1 MGAGASE
8 PASMST
14 TTAAVPTAEPAA
26 EELASGGMPLFSLHR
41 ARSNVDELYYED
53 DTKEESKLAMAPPV
67 VEVQQET
74 VSTEMLF
81 LHRARSNVDELY
93 YVEDHEDVA
102 TAKSEPVV
110 EAVIPPAEEEPTLE
124 EPATTGLPLFSLH
137 RARSNVDELYYQEQ
151 AKTGTSE
158 PTVAA
163 ATEKEVSPEEAAPE
177 GIVSGVNSS
186 FLQRAGSNVDIDT
199 PSKADVVEA

>member
-14 TTAAVPTAEPAA
+14 TTVAVPTAEPAA
-26 EELASGGMPLFSLHR
+26 EEPASGGMPLFSLHR

-53 DTKEESKLAMAPPV
+53 YTKKEESKLAMAPPV

-93 YVEDHEDVA
+93 YVEDKEDVA

-110 EAVIPPAEEEPTLE
+110 E
-124 EPATTGLPLFSLH
+124 
-137 RARSNVDELYYQEQ
+137 
-151 AKTGTSE
+151 
-158 PTVAA
+158 
-163 ATEKEVSPEEAAPE
+163 
-177 GIVSGVNSS
+177 
-186 FLQRAGSNVDIDT
+186 
-199 PSKADVVEA
+199 